1 MTLPI
6 DQTTLRGALFTAVK
20 AYPGGVRQ
28 FAADLDLKESS
39 LYARLRGEKGYPLDV
54 DDLDDILGQLRS
66 REVPG
71 WARCVQVFCHK
82 HDHLGVAV
90 PRSLREGDIDG
101 LRQVSQMMQ
110 EVAEIAQELAA
121 AQDERKSG
129 GKLITSKEMKRIEQA
144 CDEAMEKIAETREY
158 YRALHQDAKGKGLIK

>member
-6 DQTTLRGALFTAVK
+6 DQTTLRGALYSAAK
-20 AYPGGVRQ
+20 AYPGGVDSL
-28 FAADLDLKESS
+28 AADLDFKIST
-39 LYARLRGEKGYPLDV
+39 LYAKLRGEKGYPLHV
-54 DDLDDILGQLRS
+54 DELSDILSMLRS

-71 WARCVQVFCHK
+71 WARIMQVFCHQ
-82 HDHLGVAV
+82 HDHLAVAI

-129 GKLITSKEMKRIEQA
+129 GKLITSKEMRRIELA

-158 YRALHQDAKGKGLIK
+158 YRALHREAKSKGLVK